1 VTAGIPVDCPFCGI
15 ERPDNGKAAESRRF
29 FCGRRAQFFQF
40 NFVRSFVQ
48 FPGFQEV
55 GVRGIVCCGVLLR
68 LNLTVITVTLQ
79 LSNQVSK
86 VDLPNTLSCIMYQIG
101 NKTVYSK

>member
-55 GVRGIVCCGVLLR
+55 GVRGIVCCKGGPVLCLCQVLIGLKILYR
-68 LNLTVITVTLQ
+68 V
-79 LSNQVSK
+79 LSLF
-86 VDLPNTLSCIMYQIG
+86 D
-101 NKTVYSK
+101 